1 MPACLS
7 LSASPTR
14 TGSGLGSSTTFL
26 RIGAVSSML
35 TAINKLM
42 CNDTYLSFYIFIHVY
57 SVDEV
62 WAVICVNFLSTHIIL
77 KNTELINYMP
87 SQNINKKLGIP
98 ALNHLTSVVL
108 NKIGSHVCWN
118 KIGHFMILSPHF
130 LQQKLLFSYLCWFN
144 VGYLGPEIIIA
155 YIVKSDAWNILS
167 NNVFIQM

>member
-1 MPACLS
+1 
-7 LSASPTR
+7 
-14 TGSGLGSSTTFL
+14 
-26 RIGAVSSML
+26 
-35 TAINKLM
+35 
-42 CNDTYLSFYIFIHVY
+42 
-57 SVDEV
+57 
-62 WAVICVNFLSTHIIL
+62 
-77 KNTELINYMP
+77 MP

-98 ALNHLTSVVL
+98 ALNYLTSVVL

-167 NNVFIQM
+167 NNVFIQMWCQCKREGQGWQTNEKRYNWYLCQLHKGKIKYNYSLCTKYLHLTMNLNYLCLYI